1 MTSMGSLTRQI
12 SQLDI
17 SNKKPGATA
26 SSSTRP
32 PALKQPTQPNVAK
45 LLTKF
50 AAPNPFTNSSN
61 KPTNPSSLRN
71 QAQATTSTSSKPALA
86 AQPSIDIGSYDGGLE
101 LENEKRGE
109 RVYGEAAE
117 ELALDSSV
125 SRYATRFSPQPSSL
139 T

>member
-17 SNKKPGATA
+17 SNKKPAATA

-32 PALKQPTQPNVAK
+32 PALKQPTQPNVTK

-50 AAPNPFTNSSN
+50 AAPNPFTNASN
-61 KPTNPSSLRN
+61 KPTNPSSLRH
-71 QAQATTSTSSKPALA
+71 QAQATTSSKPALT

-101 LENEKRGE
+101 LDNEKRGE

-125 SRYATRFSPQPSSL
+125 SRYATRFFFLSL